1 MIDIE
6 RFIELA
12 CEISFWHE
20 QTFPDATEDSQIL
33 KLSEEITEWRES
45 KQNANSW
52 DEQYKEI
59 ADVLIVAAVLEFR
72 YDNVMGKYIF
82 NDIIEGLYMN
92 DSMTVLNAVKNKM
105 EINRRRKWI
114 KLSDGRYKHIEGEK

>member
-1 MIDIE
+1 MIDKE
-6 RFIELA
+6 KFIELA
-12 CEISFWHE
+12 CEIAEWHE
-20 QTFPDATEDSQIL
+20 QTFPDATEDSQVL
-33 KLSEEITEWRES
+33 KLSEEFTEWRES

-72 YDNVMGKYIF
+72 YDNAMGKYIF

-92 DSMTVLNAVKNKM
+92 DSKTVLNAIKDKM

-114 KLSDGRYKHIEGEK
+114 KLPDGRYKHIEGEK